1 MGQLCNQVGLNKK
14 MQAVIFPGQGAQY
27 VGMGQSLYEN
37 FLEARDIFSSLD
49 KILGFS
55 LSQKCFQGQE
65 SELKETS
72 IQQIAILSVSLAA
85 FEVFKGKELKIDYL
99 SGLSLGE
106 YSCLYAAEVLSL
118 EDLVI
123 LVRERAKAMQEAAI
137 ANPST
142 MFAVI
147 GLSRQA
153 LEAIAKKENF
163 YIANVNSSQQIVVS
177 LEKTR
182 KDDIHKALETAG
194 ARVIELE
201 VSGGFHSPFMNR
213 AKEYLASVIEGMK
226 FHDAKIPI
234 VSNFTAFG
242 HTKSEEIKNNLLEQL
257 ISPVLWKDCVDFMIK
272 AGVDLFF
279 EVGPSKVL
287 CGLMKKINRQA
298 KVINVG
304 ESQDLESLG

>member
-1 MGQLCNQVGLNKK
+1 MCNQVGLNKK

-27 VGMGQSLYEN
+27 IGMGQSLYEN

-65 SELKETS
+65 SELKETAT
-72 IQQIAILSVSLAA
+72 QQLAILSVSLAA

-137 ANPST
+137 TNPST

-153 LEAIAKKENF
+153 LEDIAKKENF
-163 YIANVNSSQQIVVS
+163 YIANINSPQQIVVS
-177 LEKTR
+177 LDKNKR
-182 KDDIHKALETAG
+182 DDILTVLETTG
-194 ARVIELE
+194 ARVVEVE

-257 ISPVLWKDCVDFMIK
+257 ISPVLWKDCIGFMIK

-287 CGLMKKINRQA
+287 QGLMRKIDRQVKVVNIEKKEDFEKLCREI
-298 KVINVG
+298 
-304 ESQDLESLG
+304 

>member
-1 MGQLCNQVGLNKK
+1 MCDQVGLNKK

-72 IQQIAILSVSLAA
+72 IQQLAILSVSLAA

-137 ANPST
+137 ANPSA

-153 LEAIAKKENF
+153 LEDIAKKENF
-163 YIANVNSSQQIVVS
+163 YIANVNSPQQIVVS

-201 VSGGFHSPFMNR
+201 VSGGFHSPFMKR
-213 AKEYLASVIEGMK
+213 AKEYLASVIEEMK

-234 VSNFTAFG
+234 VSNFTASG
-242 HTKSEEIKNNLLEQL
+242 HTNAEEIKRNLLEQL
-257 ISPVLWKDCVDFMIK
+257 TSPVLWSDCVGFMIK

-287 CGLMKKINRQA
+287 RSLMRKIDRQA
-298 KVINVG
+298 KVINIG
-304 ESQDLESLG
+304 ESQDLESLSLH

>member
-1 MGQLCNQVGLNKK
+1 LCNQVGLNKK

-55 LSQKCFQGQE
+55 LSRKCFQGQK
-65 SELKETS
+65 SELKETAT
-72 IQQIAILSVSLAA
+72 QQLAILSVSLAA

-123 LVRERAKAMQEAAI
+123 LVRERAKAMQEAAV

-153 LEAIAKKENF
+153 LEDIAKKENF
-163 YIANVNSSQQIVVS
+163 YIANVNSPQQIVVS

-182 KDDIHKALETAG
+182 KGEIYKALETTG

-213 AKEYLASVIEGMK
+213 AKEYLASVIKGMK

-234 VSNFTAFG
+234 VSNFTASG
-242 HTKSEEIKNNLLEQL
+242 HTKAEEIKKNLLEQL
-257 ISPVLWKDCVDFMIK
+257 ISPVLWKDCIGFMIK

-279 EVGPSKVL
+279 EVGPSRVL
-287 CGLMKKINRQA
+287 RGLVRKIDRQA
-298 KVINVG
+298 KVINIG
-304 ESQDLESLG
+304 ESQDLESLSLH

>member
-1 MGQLCNQVGLNKK
+1 

-27 VGMGQSLYEN
+27 VGMGRSLYEN

-55 LSQKCFQGQE
+55 LSRKCFQGQE

-72 IQQIAILSVSLAA
+72 IQQLAILSVSLAA

-137 ANPST
+137 TNPST

-153 LEAIAKKENF
+153 LDDIAKKENF
-163 YIANVNSSQQIVVS
+163 YIANVNSPQQIVVS

-182 KDDIHKALETAG
+182 KGEIYKALETTG

-213 AKEYLASVIEGMK
+213 AKEYLASVIKGMK

-234 VSNFTAFG
+234 VSNFTASG
-242 HTKSEEIKNNLLEQL
+242 HTKAEEIKKNLLEQL

-287 CGLMKKINRQA
+287 RGLMRKIDRQA
-298 KVINVG
+298 KVINI
-304 ESQDLESLG
+304 EKKEDLSETWPFEAETHKRP

>member
-27 VGMGQSLYEN
+27 AGMGRSLYEN

-55 LSQKCFQGQE
+55 LSRKCFQGQE

-72 IQQIAILSVSLAA
+72 IQQLAILSVSLAA

-153 LEAIAKKENF
+153 LEDIAKKENF
-163 YIANVNSSQQIVVS
+163 YIANINSPQQIVVS
-177 LEKTR
+177 LDKNKR
-182 KDDIHKALETAG
+182 DDIFAALEAAG

-234 VSNFTAFG
+234 VSNFTASG
-242 HTKSEEIKNNLLEQL
+242 HTKAEEIKKNLLEQL
-257 ISPVLWKDCVDFMIK
+257 ISPVLWKDCISFMIK
-272 AGVDLFF
+272 AGVNLFF

-287 CGLMKKINRQA
+287 RGLVRKIDRQVE
-298 KVINVG
+298 VINIEKKG
-304 ESQDLESLG
+304 DI

>member
-1 MGQLCNQVGLNKK
+1 VGLNKK

-55 LSQKCFQGQE
+55 LSRKCFQGQK
-65 SELKETS
+65 SELKETAT
-72 IQQIAILSVSLAA
+72 QQLAILSVSLAA

-123 LVRERAKAMQEAAI
+123 LVRERAKAMQEAAV

-153 LEAIAKKENF
+153 LEDIAKKENF
-163 YIANVNSSQQIVVS
+163 YIANINSPQQIVVS
-177 LEKTR
+177 LDKNKR
-182 KDDIHKALETAG
+182 DDIFTTLEATG

-201 VSGGFHSPFMNR
+201 VSGGFHSPFMNQAR
-213 AKEYLASVIEGMK
+213 EYLASVIKGMK

-234 VSNFTAFG
+234 VSNFTASG
-242 HTKSEEIKNNLLEQL
+242 HTKAEEIKKNLLEQL
-257 ISPVLWKDCVDFMIK
+257 ISPVLWKDCIGFMIK

-279 EVGPSKVL
+279 EVGPSRVL
-287 CGLMKKINRQA
+287 RGLVRKIDRQA
-298 KVINVG
+298 KVVNIG
-304 ESQDLESLG
+304 ESQDLESLSLH

>member
-1 MGQLCNQVGLNKK
+1 MGLNKK

-72 IQQIAILSVSLAA
+72 IQQLAILSVSLAA

-137 ANPST
+137 ANPSA

-153 LEAIAKKENF
+153 LEDIAKKENF
-163 YIANVNSSQQIVVS
+163 YIANVNSPQQIVVS

-201 VSGGFHSPFMNR
+201 VSGGFHSPFMKR
-213 AKEYLASVIEGMK
+213 AKEYLASVIEEMK

-234 VSNFTAFG
+234 VSNFTASG
-242 HTKSEEIKNNLLEQL
+242 HTNAEEIKRNLLEQL
-257 ISPVLWKDCVDFMIK
+257 TSPVLWSDCVGFMIK

-287 CGLMKKINRQA
+287 RSLMRKIDRQA
-298 KVINVG
+298 KVINIG
-304 ESQDLESLG
+304 ESQDLESLSLH